1 MKTSC
6 ATDLTITKAA
16 PLAIY
21 LARVTDVLLPKN
33 PPGDGRAPAPA
44 ETAEKAGFGASQL
57 TSAPGALNCRL
68 FSSGL
73 DLVE

>member
-1 MKTSC
+1 
-6 ATDLTITKAA
+6 
-16 PLAIY
+16 